1 METQGV
7 QELNFKTCEMTTSKH
22 FQAKK
27 VEVKKEDEKS
37 AEIKTEKGEEAAEE
51 PAAGLA
57 TSSIYF
63 CLLFVK

>member
-1 METQGV
+1 
-7 QELNFKTCEMTTSKH
+7 MTTSKH

-57 TSSIYF
+57 TSSIY
-63 CLLFVK
+63 LN

>member
-1 METQGV
+1 M
-7 QELNFKTCEMTTSKH
+7 
-22 FQAKK
+22 QAKT

-57 TSSIYF
+57 TNSIHF
-63 CLLFVK
+63 CLLFVKYH

>member
-37 AEIKTEKGEEAAEE
+37 AEIKTEKGEEAEE
-51 PAAGLA
+51 PAAGLV